1 MLQIITPEI
10 CNKLG
15 EIGFE
20 QDEIN
25 TIQIIHELKTRT
37 YPIDIKKLIN
47 QIAFKK
53 LSEGIAETFEMNRW
67 NEEDFFEVVEKHRD
81 EKKNK

>member
-67 NEEDFFEVVEKHRD
+67 NEEDFFEVVEKYRD